1 MIEPVTSCDD
11 CPYNGGVRGEEIIC
25 EFDHDPTDCPHKR
38 RDERWRTRIPNPTP
52 RT

>member
-38 RDERWRTRIPNPTP
+38 RREDRKSVV
-52 RT
+52 